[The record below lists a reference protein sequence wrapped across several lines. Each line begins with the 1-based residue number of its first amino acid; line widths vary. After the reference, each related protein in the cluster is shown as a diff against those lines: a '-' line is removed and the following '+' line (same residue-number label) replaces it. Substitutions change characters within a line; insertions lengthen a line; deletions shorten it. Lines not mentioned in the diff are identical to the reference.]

1 MRRSYSPTFESAGL
15 SRARGAQKYT
25 KKKIA
30 ETDAIFAQIKCV
42 NEEAD
47 ASETMLR
54 ISCDAKAVVKIGAF
68 SRLGNS
74 RVNVRAAD
82 HDFRGDEVVIPYGIF
97 LPKYGALS
105 LYLCRSKATADF
117 IVDCLSSWW
126 LNTKAC
132 FPQVTKLVI
141 DLDNGP
147 ENHSRRTQFMKRMV
161 DFSAQHQIDVRLAY
175 YPPYHSKYNSVE
187 RCWGVLEQH
196 WNGGLLD
203 SLDAVV
209 GYAKSMTYKGHSPVV
224 HVINQVYQTGVRL
237 TQALMAEIEMQIS
250 RFETLGRWFIDISCS
265 QFREAVT

>member
-1 MRRSYSPTFESAGL
+1 M
-15 SRARGAQKYT
+15 
-25 KKKIA
+25 
-30 ETDAIFAQIKCV
+30 

-54 ISCDAKAVVKIGAF
+54 ISCDAKAAVKIGAF

-74 RVNVRAAD
+74 RVNVHAAD
-82 HDFRGDEVVIPYGIF
+82 HDFRADEVVIPYGIL
-97 LPKYGALS
+97 LPKHGKLN

-117 IVDCLSSWW
+117 IVDCLGVWW
-126 LNTKAC
+126 RDTKAC

-161 DFSAQHQIDVRLAY
+161 DFAAQHQIDVRLAY
-175 YPPYHSKYNSVE
+175 YPPYHSKYNPVE

-196 WNGGLLD
+196 WNGSLLD

-209 GYAKSMTYKGHSPVV
+209 GHAKSMTYKGQSPVV

-250 RFETLGRWFIDISCS
+250 RFETLGRWFIDIGCS
-265 QFREAVT
+265 QIREAVS